1 MYTILVV
8 DDSPFIV
15 DVFVT
20 MLERGG
26 YRTVAAYGGDECLE
40 ILKTVTPDL
49 ILLDI
54 MMEPMDGW
62 ETLERIKEDPA
73 TKEIP
78 VLMLTAKQLTPA
90 EAQEYGIYIEDYVL
104 KPITHRELYDAIEH
118 VLNRRQSI
126 KSDMDLAKQSGF
138 DAEIITEY
146 ARLSKSIDVN
156 RRLMKILETTY
167 NFNDSKVRVSDE
179 ISRAIKSME
188 MNIKFQENRLQQIKG
203 EMSGTKSANLTP
215 APTIPLP
222 LNTMPAHMDTCIRT
236 LRPSVGMFCLTA
248 PVTISSEET
257 SIVETTILIVDDS
270 PYIVDGLVALL
281 KRKGFNTGCLP
292 WRGRGTCHALQP
304 QSRTLSSST
313 S

>member
-26 YRTVAAYGGDECLE
+26 YRTVAAYGGEECLE

-62 ETLERIKEDPA
+62 ETLEHIKENLP
-73 TKEIP
+73 TKEVP

-118 VLNRRQSI
+118 VLNRRQGI
-126 KSDMDLAKQSGF
+126 KSDVDIARQSGF
-138 DAEIITEY
+138 DDQVVSEY
-146 ARLSKSIDVN
+146 ARLSKGIDVN
-156 RRLMKILETTY
+156 KRLLKILESTY
-167 NFNDSKVRVSDE
+167 NINDVKMRVSDE

-188 MNIKFQENRLQQIKG
+188 SNIKFQESRLQQIKD
-203 EMSGTKSANLTP
+203 ELSGTLSKDA
-215 APTIPLP
+215 
-222 LNTMPAHMDTCIRT
+222 
-236 LRPSVGMFCLTA
+236 
-248 PVTISSEET
+248 
-257 SIVETTILIVDDS
+257 
-270 PYIVDGLVALL
+270 
-281 KRKGFNTGCLP
+281 TG
-292 WRGRGTCHALQP
+292 
-304 QSRTLSSST
+304 
-313 S
+313 

>member
-1 MYTILVV
+1 MYTILIV

-26 YRTVAAYGGDECLE
+26 YRTIAAYGGDECLE

-62 ETLERIKEDPA
+62 ETLERIKEDPV
-73 TKEIP
+73 TKDIP

-104 KPITHRELYDAIEH
+104 KPITHRELYNAIEH

-126 KSDMDLAKQSGF
+126 KSDINLAKESGF
-138 DAEIITEY
+138 DAETITEY

-179 ISRAIKSME
+179 ISRTIKSMT
-188 MNIKFQENRLQQIKG
+188 MNIDFQETRLKQIKE
-203 EMSGTKSANLTP
+203 EMSGTKSGN
-215 APTIPLP
+215 
-222 LNTMPAHMDTCIRT
+222 
-236 LRPSVGMFCLTA
+236 
-248 PVTISSEET
+248 
-257 SIVETTILIVDDS
+257 
-270 PYIVDGLVALL
+270 
-281 KRKGFNTGCLP
+281 
-292 WRGRGTCHALQP
+292 
-304 QSRTLSSST
+304 
-313 S
+313 

>member
-26 YRTVAAYGGDECLE
+26 YRTVAAYGGDECLKV
-40 ILKTVTPDL
+40 LKTVTPDL

-54 MMEPMDGW
+54 MMEPMGGW
-62 ETLERIKEDPA
+62 ETLEQIKEEPA

-90 EAQEYGIYIEDYVL
+90 EAQEYGIYIEDYIL

-126 KSDMDLAKQSGF
+126 KSDMDLARQSGF
-138 DAEIITEY
+138 DTAVITEY
-146 ARLSKSIDVN
+146 ARLSRTIDVN

-167 NFNDSKVRVSDE
+167 NFNDSKVNLSDE
-179 ISRAIKSME
+179 ISLAIKSMR
-188 MNIKFQENRLQQIKG
+188 MNINFQETRLQQIKA
-203 EMSGTKSANLTP
+203 EMSGTKSGN
-215 APTIPLP
+215 
-222 LNTMPAHMDTCIRT
+222 
-236 LRPSVGMFCLTA
+236 
-248 PVTISSEET
+248 
-257 SIVETTILIVDDS
+257 
-270 PYIVDGLVALL
+270 
-281 KRKGFNTGCLP
+281 
-292 WRGRGTCHALQP
+292 
-304 QSRTLSSST
+304 
-313 S
+313 

>member
-62 ETLERIKEDPA
+62 ETLERIKENPA

-78 VLMLTAKQLTPA
+78 VLMLTAKQLTPV

-104 KPITHRELYDAIEH
+104 KPITHRELYNAIEH
-118 VLNRRQSI
+118 VLSRRQSI
-126 KSDMDLAKQSGF
+126 KSDIDLARKSGF
-138 DAEIITEY
+138 DAEVITEY

-167 NFNDSKVRVSDE
+167 NYNDSKLRINDE

-188 MNIKFQENRLQQIKG
+188 TNIRFQENRLQQIKG
-203 EMSGTKSANLTP
+203 EISGSA
-215 APTIPLP
+215 
-222 LNTMPAHMDTCIRT
+222 
-236 LRPSVGMFCLTA
+236 SV
-248 PVTISSEET
+248 
-257 SIVETTILIVDDS
+257 
-270 PYIVDGLVALL
+270 
-281 KRKGFNTGCLP
+281 N
-292 WRGRGTCHALQP
+292 
-304 QSRTLSSST
+304 
-313 S
+313 

>member
-26 YRTVAAYGGDECLE
+26 YRTVAAYGGEECLE

-62 ETLERIKEDPA
+62 ETLEHIKENLP

-118 VLNRRQSI
+118 VLNRRQGI
-126 KSDMDLAKQSGF
+126 KSDVDIARQSGF
-138 DAEIITEY
+138 DDQVVSEY
-146 ARLSKSIDVN
+146 ARLSKGIDVN
-156 RRLMKILETTY
+156 KRLLKILESTY
-167 NFNDSKVRVSDE
+167 NINDVKMRVSDE

-188 MNIKFQENRLQQIKG
+188 SNIKFQETRLQQIKG
-203 EMSGTKSANLTP
+203 ELSGTMSKDA
-215 APTIPLP
+215 
-222 LNTMPAHMDTCIRT
+222 
-236 LRPSVGMFCLTA
+236 
-248 PVTISSEET
+248 
-257 SIVETTILIVDDS
+257 
-270 PYIVDGLVALL
+270 
-281 KRKGFNTGCLP
+281 TG
-292 WRGRGTCHALQP
+292 
-304 QSRTLSSST
+304 
-313 S
+313 

>member
-1 MYTILVV
+1 MYTIMVV

-26 YRTVAAYGGDECLE
+26 YRTVAAYGGEECLE

-62 ETLERIKEDPA
+62 ETLERIKENPQ

-118 VLNRRQSI
+118 VLNRRQAI
-126 KSDMDLAKQSGF
+126 KSDVDIARQSGF
-138 DAEIITEY
+138 DSQMISEY

-156 RRLMKILETTY
+156 RRLLKVLETTY
-167 NFNDSKVRVSDE
+167 NINDTKLRVSDD
-179 ISRAIKSME
+179 ITRAIKSME
-188 MNIKFQENRLQQIKG
+188 TNIKFQESRLQQIRD
-203 EMSGTKSANLTP
+203 ELSGTLPKPSA
-215 APTIPLP
+215 
-222 LNTMPAHMDTCIRT
+222 
-236 LRPSVGMFCLTA
+236 V
-248 PVTISSEET
+248 
-257 SIVETTILIVDDS
+257 
-270 PYIVDGLVALL
+270 
-281 KRKGFNTGCLP
+281 
-292 WRGRGTCHALQP
+292 
-304 QSRTLSSST
+304 
-313 S
+313 

>member
-1 MYTILVV
+1 MFTILVV

-26 YRTVAAYGGDECLE
+26 YRSVAAYSGEECLE

-62 ETLERIKEDPA
+62 ETLEKVKENSA

-78 VLMLTAKQLTPA
+78 VLMLTAKQLTPS

-118 VLNRRQSI
+118 VIKRRQSI
-126 KSDMDLAKQSGF
+126 KSDMDMAKVSGF
-138 DAEIITEY
+138 DGEIITEY

-156 RRLMKILETTY
+156 KRLMRILETTY
-167 NFNDSKVRVSDE
+167 NFNDLKVRISDE

-188 MNIKFQENRLQQIKG
+188 MNIKFQESRLQQIKG
-203 EMSGTKSANLTP
+203 ELSGTP
-215 APTIPLP
+215 
-222 LNTMPAHMDTCIRT
+222 
-236 LRPSVGMFCLTA
+236 
-248 PVTISSEET
+248 EE
-257 SIVETTILIVDDS
+257 
-270 PYIVDGLVALL
+270 
-281 KRKGFNTGCLP
+281 K
-292 WRGRGTCHALQP
+292 
-304 QSRTLSSST
+304 
-313 S
+313 

>member
-1 MYTILVV
+1 MCTILVV

-26 YRTVAAYGGDECLE
+26 YRTVAAYSGEECLE

-62 ETLERIKEDPA
+62 ETLEKVKENPA

-78 VLMLTAKQLTPA
+78 VLMLTAKQLTPS

-126 KSDMDLAKQSGF
+126 KSDMDMAKKSGF
-138 DAEIITEY
+138 DGEIITEY

-156 RRLMKILETTY
+156 KRLMKILETTY
-167 NFNDSKVRVSDE
+167 NFDDLKIHISDE
-179 ISRAIKSME
+179 ISSAIKSME
-188 MNIKFQENRLQQIKG
+188 MNIKFQESRLQQIKV
-203 EMSGTKSANLTP
+203 ELSGTP
-215 APTIPLP
+215 A
-222 LNTMPAHMDTCIRT
+222 
-236 LRPSVGMFCLTA
+236 
-248 PVTISSEET
+248 E
-257 SIVETTILIVDDS
+257 
-270 PYIVDGLVALL
+270 
-281 KRKGFNTGCLP
+281 K
-292 WRGRGTCHALQP
+292 
-304 QSRTLSSST
+304 
-313 S
+313 

>member
-26 YRTVAAYGGDECLE
+26 YRTVAAYGGEECLE

-54 MMEPMDGW
+54 MMEPVDGW
-62 ETLERIKEDPA
+62 ETLERIKENPQ
-73 TKEIP
+73 TKDIP
-78 VLMLTAKQLTPA
+78 VLMLTAKQLTPS

-118 VLNRRQSI
+118 VLTRRQAI
-126 KSDMDLAKQSGF
+126 KSDMDMAKQSGF
-138 DAEIITEY
+138 DTEIITEY

-156 RRLMKILETTY
+156 KRLMKILETTY

-203 EMSGTKSANLTP
+203 ELSGTSGPK
-215 APTIPLP
+215 
-222 LNTMPAHMDTCIRT
+222 
-236 LRPSVGMFCLTA
+236 
-248 PVTISSEET
+248 
-257 SIVETTILIVDDS
+257 
-270 PYIVDGLVALL
+270 
-281 KRKGFNTGCLP
+281 
-292 WRGRGTCHALQP
+292 
-304 QSRTLSSST
+304 
-313 S
+313 

>member
-26 YRTVAAYGGDECLE
+26 YRTVAAYGGEECLE
-40 ILKTVTPDL
+40 ILKTVNPDL

-62 ETLERIKEDPA
+62 ETLERIKENPA
-73 TKEIP
+73 TKDIP

-90 EAQEYGIYIEDYVL
+90 EAQEYGIYIDDYIL
-104 KPITHRELYDAIEH
+104 KPITHRELYDAIER

-126 KSDMDLAKQSGF
+126 KSDMDQARQCGF
-138 DAEIITEY
+138 DAEIINEY

-167 NFNDSKVRVSDE
+167 NYNDSTVGISDD
-179 ISRAIKSME
+179 ISRARKNME
-188 MNIKFQENRLQQIKG
+188 TNIRFQENRLQQIKS
-203 EMSGTKSANLTP
+203 EMSGCK
-215 APTIPLP
+215 
-222 LNTMPAHMDTCIRT
+222 
-236 LRPSVGMFCLTA
+236 F
-248 PVTISSEET
+248 
-257 SIVETTILIVDDS
+257 
-270 PYIVDGLVALL
+270 
-281 KRKGFNTGCLP
+281 
-292 WRGRGTCHALQP
+292 GT
-304 QSRTLSSST
+304 
-313 S
+313 

>member
-26 YRTVAAYGGDECLE
+26 YRTVAAYSGGECLE

-62 ETLERIKEDPA
+62 ETLEHIKENPV

-78 VLMLTAKQLTPA
+78 VLMLTAKQLTPV
-90 EAQEYGIYIEDYVL
+90 EAQEYGIFIEDYVL
-104 KPITHRELYDAIEH
+104 KPITHRELYEAIER
-118 VLNRRQSI
+118 VLGRRQSI
-126 KSDMDLAKQSGF
+126 KADMDLARQSGF
-138 DAEIITEY
+138 DPAVIAEY

-167 NFNDSKVRVSDE
+167 NYNDSKVRVNDE

-188 MNIKFQENRLQQIKG
+188 TNIRFQENRFQQIKG
-203 EMSGTKSANLTP
+203 EISG
-215 APTIPLP
+215 
-222 LNTMPAHMDTCIRT
+222 
-236 LRPSVGMFCLTA
+236 
-248 PVTISSEET
+248 SS
-257 SIVETTILIVDDS
+257 
-270 PYIVDGLVALL
+270 PG
-281 KRKGFNTGCLP
+281 N
-292 WRGRGTCHALQP
+292 
-304 QSRTLSSST
+304 
-313 S
+313 

>member
-26 YRTVAAYGGDECLE
+26 YRTVAAYGGEECLE

-62 ETLERIKEDPA
+62 ETLEHIKESPS

-118 VLNRRQSI
+118 VLNRRQGI
-126 KSDMDLAKQSGF
+126 KSDVDIARQSGF
-138 DAEIITEY
+138 DDQVVSEY
-146 ARLSKSIDVN
+146 ARLSKGIDVN
-156 RRLMKILETTY
+156 KRLLKILETTY
-167 NFNDSKVRVSDE
+167 NINDVKMRVSDE

-188 MNIKFQENRLQQIKG
+188 TNIKFQESRLQQIKD
-203 EMSGTKSANLTP
+203 ELSGTLSKDA
-215 APTIPLP
+215 
-222 LNTMPAHMDTCIRT
+222 
-236 LRPSVGMFCLTA
+236 
-248 PVTISSEET
+248 
-257 SIVETTILIVDDS
+257 
-270 PYIVDGLVALL
+270 
-281 KRKGFNTGCLP
+281 TG
-292 WRGRGTCHALQP
+292 
-304 QSRTLSSST
+304 
-313 S
+313 